1 MSRILLARRQLRR
14 LRAGGDWRSYA
25 AGFALV
31 GALVGYSEHRVGQGS
46 VAASDLA
53 SGLASVLVLVVP
65 LAAVAFAADTVAG
78 ERERGRL
85 RLALSLP
92 HDRGAFF
99 EGTVAG
105 RAGAFAALAVGAP
118 LAALAVTL
126 ALGSRPDL
134 LAVTLFGC
142 LTALFAAATAAL
154 VVGISAAAATTNRTL
169 AVSLGGFLGL
179 GAWWSAGPNLLA
191 LALTGS
197 SAMVYP
203 YPWWATFTERLTPM
217 GAYEGLVTALGPVGT
232 EAAGEVPLLLS
243 PWVSVA
249 VLLGWGLLGLAVG
262 RFWFRRAAL

>member
-1 MSRILLARRQLRR
+1 MTRALLARRQLRR
-14 LRAGGDWRSYA
+14 LRAGGDWRPYA

-31 GALVGYSEHRVGQGS
+31 GALLGYSEYRVGQGA

-65 LAAVAFAADTVAG
+65 LAAVAFAADAVAG

-92 HDRGAFF
+92 HDRGPFF
-99 EGTVAG
+99 EGTLAG
-105 RAGAFAALAVGAP
+105 RAGAFAAMAVGAP
-118 LAALAVTL
+118 LAGLGVVL

-134 LAVTLFGC
+134 VSVALFGG

-154 VVGISAAAATTNRTL
+154 VVGVSAAVTTSRRAFAA
-169 AVSLGGFLGL
+169 SLGGFLGL

-203 YPWWATFTERLTPM
+203 YPWWATFAERLTPM
-217 GAYEGLVTALGPVGT
+217 GAYEGLVTGLGPVGT

-249 VLLGWGLLGLAVG
+249 VLLGWGLLGIGVG
-262 RFWFRRAAL
+262 RVRFRRADL